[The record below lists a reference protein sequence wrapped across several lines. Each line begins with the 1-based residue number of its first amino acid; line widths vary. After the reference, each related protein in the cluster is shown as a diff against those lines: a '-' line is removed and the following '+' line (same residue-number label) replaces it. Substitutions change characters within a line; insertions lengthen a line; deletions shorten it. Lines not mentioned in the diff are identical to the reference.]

1 MTRLKKELKK
11 RGFKFNED
19 YLYLPW
25 DNFGHQPSLEGV
37 TMRIQTDHIEIKE
50 WYVVGVV
57 TRWIGRD
64 LKEDYDK
71 QLFD

>member
-11 RGFKFNED
+11 RGFKFDED

-25 DNFGHQPSLEGV
+25 NNFGHQPALEGV
-37 TMRIQTDHIEIKE
+37 SMHLHNDHVEIKE
-50 WYVVGVV
+50 YYVVGTV

-64 LKEDYDK
+64 LIEDYDK